1 MTDSETDTSKT
12 EAELRIAR
20 VQALSNGDLMGVV
33 TYLLA
38 KYPDT
43 FPGMLDDALSSLTPK
58 STGKQRPGVPAGL
71 PVGPGLARGAV
82 PALGCSPHPSGSGS
96 AGR

>member
-1 MTDSETDTSKT
+1 MTNSETDTSKT

-20 VQALSNGDLMGVV
+20 VQALSNADLLSIV

-43 FPGMLDDALSSLTPK
+43 FPAMLDDALSSVSPK
-58 STGKQRPGVPAGL
+58 RD
-71 PVGPGLARGAV
+71 
-82 PALGCSPHPSGSGS
+82 
-96 AGR
+96 

>member
-20 VQALSNGDLMGVV
+20 VQALSNADLMSVV

-38 KYPDT
+38 KHPDT
-43 FPGMLDDALSSLTPK
+43 FPGMLDDTLSSVSPK
-58 STGKQRPGVPAGL
+58 NNG
-71 PVGPGLARGAV
+71 
-82 PALGCSPHPSGSGS
+82 
-96 AGR
+96 

>member
-20 VQALSNGDLMGVV
+20 VQALSNADFMSVV

-38 KYPDT
+38 KHPDT
-43 FPGMLDDALSSLTPK
+43 FPGMLDDALSSVSPK
-58 STGKQRPGVPAGL
+58 NTG
-71 PVGPGLARGAV
+71 
-82 PALGCSPHPSGSGS
+82 
-96 AGR
+96 

>member
-43 FPGMLDDALSSLTPK
+43 FPGMLDDALSSVSP
-58 STGKQRPGVPAGL
+58 QN
-71 PVGPGLARGAV
+71 RG
-82 PALGCSPHPSGSGS
+82 
-96 AGR
+96 